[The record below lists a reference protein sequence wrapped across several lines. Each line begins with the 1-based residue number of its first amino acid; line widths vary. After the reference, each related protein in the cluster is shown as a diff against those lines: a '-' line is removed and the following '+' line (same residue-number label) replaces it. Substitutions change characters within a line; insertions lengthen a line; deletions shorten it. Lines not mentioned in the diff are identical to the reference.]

1 MEEEAEAEEP
11 VLLKPVATGRVESE
25 KDGEDDEDDE
35 DDEEDDEDDEDDE
48 EGKENESWRE
58 DLSFL
63 VFTKCF
69 DLSNA

>member
-25 KDGEDDEDDE
+25 KDGEDDEDE
-35 DDEEDDEDDEDDE
+35 DDDEDDE
-48 EGKENESWRE
+48 EGKENESWRD